1 MPQTAM
7 SSRKKNWSLT
17 RDSLDRLL
25 LLFDEEPRRAGEK
38 YELMRVK
45 LIRFFQCRGCQ
56 LAPDLADEVM
66 NRVARRAQEGEEI
79 RVATLGDYFYGVAR
93 NVLREFIR
101 SPENASSPIE
111 ELELSP
117 RLAAQS
123 AAQSEDLRNG
133 SDDRHDTESRLDC
146 LESCLA
152 KLPAET
158 RDLVISYYQEEAGR
172 KVRNRQRLAESM
184 GVPMNAL
191 RIRVHRI
198 RAKLETCVCDCLRDS
213 PGWEMKS

>member
-1 MPQTAM
+1 M
-7 SSRKKNWSLT
+7 SSRKKHWSLT

-38 YELMRVK
+38 YELMRAK

-66 NRVARRAQEGEEI
+66 NRVARRAHEGEEI
-79 RVATLGDYFYGVAR
+79 RIATLGDYFYGVAR
-93 NVLREFIR
+93 NVLREFVR
-101 SPENASSPIE
+101 SPENALSPID
-111 ELELSP
+111 ELDLSP
-117 RLAAQS
+117 RFAK
-123 AAQSEDLRNG
+123 QSEDLRNS
-133 SDDRHDTESRLDC
+133 SDARRDSESKLDC

-152 KLPAET
+152 RLPAET
-158 RDLVISYYQEEAGR
+158 RDLVISYYQDEAGR
-172 KVRNRQRLAESM
+172 KVRNRQRLADSM

-213 PGWEMKS
+213 TGCETE